1 MKELP
6 SSYWVKVTN
15 ISILLVLI
23 MYGCQSSTRS
33 PPQPQE
39 SLSNNRT
46 GYPPCRPLHVLAPLF
61 NVTGSF
67 TTRVNPNS
75 SIYLFVAPDTSF
87 DSALFVVGSCPPITS
102 QPIIDENNFT
112 FESLPGKDYVAMVPR
127 GSFPG
132 KTQGFPIV
140 HEFNGSNYSL
150 KFNFYGGNW
159 KYSLVSFSIRP
170 SSERPKTEK

>member
-1 MKELP
+1 MKKLP
-6 SSYWVKVTN
+6 SSYRVKATN

-33 PPQPQE
+33 PPQSQE
-39 SLSNNRT
+39 SLGNNHT

-67 TTRVNPNS
+67 TTGVNPNS
-75 SIYLFVAPDTSF
+75 SIYLFVAPDTSL
-87 DSALFVVGSCPPITS
+87 DSSLYVVESCPAIANRA
-102 QPIIDENNFT
+102 IIDEDNFT
-112 FESLPGKDYVAMVPR
+112 FENLPGGDYVAMVPR
-127 GSFPG
+127 DSFPG

-140 HEFNGSNYSL
+140 HEFNGSDYFL

-159 KYSLVSFSIRP
+159 KYSVVSFSIRP